1 MEILYFYIFNYCRW
15 FRQLN
20 DHYKVKGRCF
30 NLYKP
35 QGKNKTSGLTSEE
48 ALVMLKKGL
57 QDQNTT
63 FIYHCQNHY
72 FSPIGYEET
81 PCKAVDAYR

>member
-1 MEILYFYIFNYCRW
+1 VVKSEIALC
-15 FRQLN
+15 LSL
-20 DHYKVKGRCF
+20 KT
-30 NLYKP
+30 
-35 QGKNKTSGLTSEE
+35 QGKNRTSGLTSEE